1 MAEKKAAKTAIEEAM
16 SEIQAAEA
24 ALVTAKQTLDKDLA
38 SIPATIN
45 SCRYMVSG
53 EVEQEYPLPVKP
65 EKPL

>member
-1 MAEKKAAKTAIEEAM
+1 M
-16 SEIQAAEA
+16 QAAEA
-24 ALVTAKQTLDKDLA
+24 ALVTAKQTLDKELA
-38 SIPATIN
+38 AIPATIN